1 MIPNAV
7 VKDVDQM
14 MEGLEATRSP
24 RLLQAQAIR
33 KLSRALP
40 PKLQQFLLYGA
51 IKADA
56 LVFYFFHSAVLMEFE
71 RDKEAILARMRTI
84 YKEEG
89 MSPSLILFRRI
100 SAKSKP
106 RAPTKK
112 EEQEKTPERAEGN
125 FEIQISD
132 EQIRKK
138 FEQIRRHI
146 QQGGEDAV

>member
-7 VKDVDQM
+7 AKEVDEM

-24 RLLQAQAIR
+24 RLAQAQAIR
-33 KLSRALP
+33 KLSKALP

-51 IKADA
+51 IEGDA

-71 RDKEAILARMRTI
+71 RDKKLILERMRAI

-89 MSPSLILFRRI
+89 MNTALILFRRI

-106 RAPTKK
+106 RAPVKK
-112 EEQEKTPERAEGN
+112 EEPVKTPERAQGN
-125 FEIQISD
+125 FEIYSSD

-146 QQGGEDAV
+146 QQRGEDAV